1 MSNSVVEKLLTDRER
16 RVFDLLNAE
25 PNTDVEIYKLYEAM
39 SQSQVHLFQN
49 GVLLLG
55 ITPRTMQ
62 MRLGSVIAR
71 INEKLD
77 KGKVVPGQMK
87 QTYRLDTTAK

>member
-1 MSNSVVEKLLTDRER
+1 MSNSVVEKPLTDRER

>member
-1 MSNSVVEKLLTDRER
+1 MSNSAVEKPLTDRER
-16 RVFDLLNAE
+16 RVFDLLNS
-25 PNTDVEIYKLYEAM
+25 PPDVDVEIYKMYEAM

-71 INEKLD
+71 INDKIE

-87 QTYRLDTTAK
+87 QTYRLDTTVE